1 MTINYDYTSELNAD
15 LQFITA
21 DDWSDI
27 EEEDLFDDSA
37 DVSFIK
43 EIASE
48 MGISEEEARDY
59 IADMDSMSS
68 EVPSDSDIEQMYLFS
83 LCDEMSF

>member
-1 MTINYDYTSELNAD
+1 MTINYDYISELNAD

-37 DVSFIK
+37 DALFIK

-48 MGISEEEARDY
+48 MGISEEEAKDY
-59 IADMDSMSS
+59 IADMASMSS
-68 EVPSDSDIEQMYLFS
+68 EIPSDSDIEQMYLLS
-83 LCDEMSF
+83 LCDEMPF